1 MNQVNQETEPE
12 TTQPFLFGLG
22 SLYVTQ
28 GIQALMDQGLDIT
41 PFIQR
46 HVTGDDGDLSED
58 DKAENRLSLKQ
69 GYRILSAYH
78 YQYADCPEQSI
89 KFWII
94 TEADRSTTT
103 VLLPEEY

>member
-1 MNQVNQETEPE
+1 MNEQPQETEPDK
-12 TTQPFLFGLG
+12 PILFGLG
-22 SLYVTQ
+22 NLYVTR

-41 PFIQR
+41 PFLQC
-46 HVTGDDGDLSED
+46 HMAGDDGDLDEE
-58 DKAENRLSLKQ
+58 DKAENRLSLKH

-78 YQYADCPEQSI
+78 FLPANDPDNKI

-94 TEADRSTTT
+94 TEAGRAATT

>member
-1 MNQVNQETEPE
+1 MIE
-12 TTQPFLFGLG
+12 QPLASEQPKPLQFPLG
-22 SLYVTQ
+22 RLYVTRGVQ
-28 GIQALMDQGLDIT
+28 KLMDEKGLDIS
-41 PFIQR
+41 PFLQR
-46 HVTGDDGDLSED
+46 HMTGDDGDLDEE

-78 YQYADCPEQSI
+78 FSPLNDPDNKI

-94 TEADRSTTT
+94 TEADRSVTT